1 MPVTLSFHGAAGT
14 VTGSCFLLETG
25 QARVLI
31 DCGMFQGSKT
41 LKQLNYEPF
50 PFDPHRLDAMLLTH
64 AHIDHSGLIPKLMLA
79 GFEKRI
85 YATKATIDLLGC
97 MLPDSGHIQESE
109 VESLNRRN
117 KRRGR
122 KEVEPIYTVINAQ
135 QSLDLLESVT
145 YRAWANVAPGVRAK
159 WWNAGHLLGSASI
172 EIEIEAKAGGKPQR
186 ILFSGDIGPDHKL
199 LQPDPEAPAQFDTVI
214 CESTYGDRDRLDVSD
229 SDRTQLLAREINL
242 ARQAGGALLIPS
254 FAVERTQELVADIV
268 GLMDSKTIPEAPIFI
283 DSPLASK
290 ATAIFKRHAAELQNG
305 DALLRGLAS
314 PNLHVTES
322 VEESKALARF
332 KGFHIIISA
341 SGMCDAG
348 RIRHHLRNWLPER
361 EATVL
366 LVGFQ
371 AQGTLGR
378 ILQDGARAV
387 RIQGDDMVVRARISS
402 IDSYSGHADGPELLS
417 WISERKPISGAVFLV
432 HGEEGSIEGLRSQI
446 NAAGIV
452 PPDRILAPGMDDSF
466 DIDGQRPVRI
476 QPGAGR
482 RIAPEAAARPDW
494 HNELSGLLL
503 AINDAMDKAADE
515 RSRKV
520 VIRRLKRA
528 LEEASD

>member
-1 MPVTLSFHGAAGT
+1 MPAASGT
-14 VTGSCFLLETG
+14 ISETG
-25 QARVLI
+25 
-31 DCGMFQGSKT
+31 FQS
-41 LKQLNYEPF
+41 
-50 PFDPHRLDAMLLTH
+50 A
-64 AHIDHSGLIPKLMLA
+64 
-79 GFEKRI
+79 
-85 YATKATIDLLGC
+85 
-97 MLPDSGHIQESE
+97 
-109 VESLNRRN
+109 
-117 KRRGR
+117 KRR
-122 KEVEPIYTVINAQ
+122 
-135 QSLDLLESVT
+135 SCS
-145 YRAWANVAPGVRAK
+145 
-159 WWNAGHLLGSASI
+159 
-172 EIEIEAKAGGKPQR
+172 
-186 ILFSGDIGPDHKL
+186 
-199 LQPDPEAPAQFDTVI
+199 
-214 CESTYGDRDRLDVSD
+214 
-229 SDRTQLLAREINL
+229 
-242 ARQAGGALLIPS
+242 
-254 FAVERTQELVADIV
+254 
-268 GLMDSKTIPEAPIFI
+268 
-283 DSPLASK
+283 
-290 ATAIFKRHAAELQNG
+290 
-305 DALLRGLAS
+305 
-314 PNLHVTES
+314 
-322 VEESKALARF
+322 
-332 KGFHIIISA
+332 
-341 SGMCDAG
+341 
-348 RIRHHLRNWLPER
+348 
-361 EATVL
+361 
-366 LVGFQ
+366 VGFQ

-432 HGEEGSIEGLRSQI
+432 HGEEGSIEGLRSRI